1 MKQMTIA
8 MLAAAAAL
16 IGSASCLVEPQ
27 EMFAWKEMDFA
38 WPSKEAEEEATKS
51 GEYIRENNLPLGIDT
66 WKDKLFV
73 TVPRWKAGVAASLNY
88 IDLKS
93 ANKSAP
99 LTPYP
104 SWAAHKLPKE
114 GEQTPDD
121 HIVSVFRTFVDSCDR
136 LWVMETGLA
145 DILGNPKQVS
155 PPAIVI
161 FDLNTDKVI
170 RRYHLKPEDIKG
182 DDSFFANIVVDMQPG
197 KCDDAFAYIPD
208 LGGYG
213 IVVYSY
219 KDNDSWRVK
228 HNFFHFDP
236 LQGDMTVGGV
246 NFQWTDGVFG
256 LALGNPDDNGDRK
269 VFFHPLASTMEF
281 SVNSQVLKNK
291 TVATDPHSY
300 DLYKIEG
307 TKGPN
312 SQTSESTIDP
322 KTEVMFFTQLQK
334 DGTACWNVK
343 TPLEPSNIG
352 MVTQDSDRLVFTN
365 DITVS
370 ITNARI
376 LFRSSASLKNRAVES
391 DVYGFS

>member
-1 MKQMTIA
+1 MGKINIHFPTR
-8 MLAAAAAL
+8 
-16 IGSASCLVEPQ
+16 V
-27 EMFAWKEMDFA
+27 D
-38 WPSKEAEEEATKS
+38 
-51 GEYIRENNLPLGIDT
+51 R
-66 WKDKLFV
+66 V
-73 TVPRWKAGVAASLNY
+73 TPPDANRFLSRWKAGVAASLNY
-88 IDLKS
+88 IDLRS
-93 ANKSAP
+93 ANKSAL

-104 SWAAHKLPKE
+104 SWAAHKLHKE
-114 GEQTPDD
+114 GEQAPDD

-170 RRYHLKPEDIKG
+170 RRYNLKPEDIKG

-256 LALGNPDDNGDRK
+256 LALGNADNNGDRK

-281 SVNSQVLKNK
+281 SVNSRVLKNK

-300 DLYKIEG
+300 DLYKVG
-307 TKGPN
+307 
-312 SQTSESTIDP
+312 
-322 KTEVMFFTQLQK
+322 F
-334 DGTACWNVK
+334 NV
-343 TPLEPSNIG
+343 
-352 MVTQDSDRLVFTN
+352 F
-365 DITVS
+365 
-370 ITNARI
+370 
-376 LFRSSASLKNRAVES
+376 
-391 DVYGFS
+391 